1 MHKLTYKKSAL
12 KALRKMPKALAQ
24 KLHSELE
31 AMALDPY
38 AYKGDWKPMKGES
51 SWRLR
56 QGSYRAI
63 CSIDDGELV
72 VLVLKVGSRGDVYK

>member
-12 KALRKMPKALAQ
+12 KALRKMPGSQAQ
-24 KLHSELE
+24 KMHQELVI
-31 AMALDPY
+31 MARDPY
-38 AYKGDWKPMKGES
+38 TYTGDWKPMKGQPF
-51 SWRLR
+51 WRLR

-72 VLVLKVGSRGDVYK
+72 VLVLKVGARGDVYK

>member
-12 KALRKMPKALAQ
+12 KALRKMPGSQAQ
-24 KLHSELE
+24 KMHQELVI
-31 AMALDPY
+31 MARGPY
-38 AYKGDWKPMKGES
+38 TYTGDWKPMKGQPF
-51 SWRLR
+51 WRLR

-72 VLVLKVGSRGDVYK
+72 VLVLKVGARGDVYK